1 MSCSENGNEF
11 ARGAASAILPS
22 SLERVCE
29 VRKGRKMNF
38 DIRKGEK
45 QRRHLRKLKKRDP
58 LCLSRETL
66 DVSYNYCDAQ
76 LLLYFFLF

>member
-1 MSCSENGNEF
+1 
-11 ARGAASAILPS
+11 
-22 SLERVCE
+22 
-29 VRKGRKMNF
+29 MNF

-66 DVSYNYCDAQ
+66 DV
-76 LLLYFFLF
+76 LK

>member
-1 MSCSENGNEF
+1 M
-11 ARGAASAILPS
+11 RY
-22 SLERVCE
+22 
-29 VRKGRKMNF
+29 GRDG

-66 DVSYNYCDAQ
+66 DVLKVANTYNYCDAQ
-76 LLLYFFLF
+76 MLLLYFFMF